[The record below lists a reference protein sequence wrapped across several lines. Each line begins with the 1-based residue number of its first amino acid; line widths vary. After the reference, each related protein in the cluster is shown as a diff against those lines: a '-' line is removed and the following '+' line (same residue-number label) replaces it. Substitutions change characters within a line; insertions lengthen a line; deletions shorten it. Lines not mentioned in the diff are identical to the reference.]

1 MSLKNSMLEMH
12 FHEMSEHS
20 LACNVIS
27 KEILVT
33 HSHHTLAVIGN
44 SIAMSGG
51 FPRKRQECQL
61 TKQGNSEYKL
71 DISRQAFF
79 VLNWSNKIPY
89 SVVTE

>member
-1 MSLKNSMLEMH
+1 MH
-12 FHEMSEHS
+12 FHEIPEHS
-20 LACNVIS
+20 LACKVIS
-27 KEILVT
+27 EKILVT

-51 FPRKRQECQL
+51 LPGQNTECQL

-79 VLNWSNKIPY
+79 ILNWSNKIRY
-89 SVVTE
+89 SVVIE